1 MLNCEQTIRTNRSIV
16 LTSAIPVPTTDTE
29 AEAEAESTDLVQ
41 SILEQLEPLIARQR
55 RAVARHGCLR
65 AISNTHLHVLFLLEG
80 EGPLPMSRLAEML
93 DVSLPNVTGI
103 VDRMVERGLVER
115 GRDTDD
121 RRIVTVSATEGGREA
136 VEEID
141 QIRRRALG
149 SVLERL
155 TPEQQRRA
163 LRTFTDMRVAAE
175 SAGDPA
181 PHIHKHISTVQPNN

>member
-1 MLNCEQTIRTNRSIV
+1 V
-16 LTSAIPVPTTDTE
+16 LTSAIPVTTTDTE
-29 AEAEAESTDLVQ
+29 TESADVVQ
-41 SILEQLEPLIARQR
+41 QILEQLEPLIARQR

-80 EGPLPMSRLAEML
+80 EGPMPMGRLAELM

-115 GRDTDD
+115 GRDADD
-121 RRIVTVSATEGGREA
+121 RRVVTLSATDGGREA

-155 TPEQQRRA
+155 TPEQQRHA
-163 LRTFTDMRVAAE
+163 LQTFIDMRAAAE
-175 SAGDPA
+175 TADEPDA
-181 PHIHKHISTVQPNN
+181 HIHKRANSAQPSN

>member
-1 MLNCEQTIRTNRSIV
+1 VLNP
-16 LTSAIPVPTTDTE
+16 AIPVATAETE
-29 AEAEAESTDLVQ
+29 AEAESKDLVQ

-115 GRDTDD
+115 GRDADD
-121 RRIVTVSATEGGREA
+121 RRVVTVSATDGGRET

-163 LRTFTDMRVAAE
+163 LHTFTDMRVAAE
-175 SAGDPA
+175 TDGEPDP
-181 PHIHKHISTVQPNN
+181 HVHKHINSAQPSN